1 MSFFDDIADKNDN
14 DTIIEKFEPVNLRDD
29 FEYAFK
35 MFSKAL
41 DVVLPGKEADPY
53 IADFKYLS
61 EKRQLIRTFYESGR
75 YGLRVDGKKVQQL
88 IDDHIRSLDISEL
101 MNLREVTYDN
111 FLGYAVKFK
120 SERARTA
127 LIKNKARQIIDELAP
142 TNPAYY
148 EKLREILE
156 RIIKEEEGRRIQDAS
171 YFNKIKEVYND
182 ALNAENERQ
191 KLGFSTQFEFAVN
204 GLLQSIKDN
213 QKTSKNITTAI
224 YKEVKAEAEIVG
236 WKNKKS
242 SEKKVSIDI
251 YDILSENGYS
261 EEKINELTMQI
272 IDLAKR
278 DL

>member
-1 MSFFDDIADKNDN
+1 MSFFDDIADKND
-14 DTIIEKFEPVNLRDD
+14 DDAIIEKFEPVNLRDD

-35 MFSKAL
+35 MFSNAL

-53 IADFKYLS
+53 ITDFKYLS

-75 YGLRVDGKKVQQL
+75 YSFRIEGKKVQQL

-101 MNLREVTYDN
+101 MNPREVTYDN

-120 SERARTA
+120 SQRARTA

-171 YFNKIKEVYND
+171 YFNKIKEVYNN
-182 ALNAENERQ
+182 ALNAEKERQ
-191 KLGFSTQFEFAVN
+191 KLGFSTQFEFAVY
-204 GLLQSIKDN
+204 GLLQSIKDD
-213 QKTSKNITTAI
+213 QKVSRDITNAI
-224 YKEVKAEAEIVG
+224 YNKVKEEVEIVG
-236 WKNKKS
+236 WKNKRS
-242 SEKKVSIDI
+242 SEKKMSVAI
-251 YDILSENGYS
+251 YDILSENGYP
-261 EEKINELTMQI
+261 EKKTNELTIQI